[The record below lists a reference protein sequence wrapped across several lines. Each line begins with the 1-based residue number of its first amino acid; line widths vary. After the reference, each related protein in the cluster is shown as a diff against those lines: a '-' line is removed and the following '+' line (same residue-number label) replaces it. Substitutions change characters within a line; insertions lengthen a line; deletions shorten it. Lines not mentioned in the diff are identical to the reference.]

1 MGEWHD
7 MDSVCIPSLDQ
18 VNGFDFES
26 GDSDTALD
34 GVQVRCPLDSG
45 MTSLKFSRSHQ
56 ISGFF

>member
-34 GVQVRCPLDSG
+34 GVQVR
-45 MTSLKFSRSHQ
+45 
-56 ISGFF
+56 